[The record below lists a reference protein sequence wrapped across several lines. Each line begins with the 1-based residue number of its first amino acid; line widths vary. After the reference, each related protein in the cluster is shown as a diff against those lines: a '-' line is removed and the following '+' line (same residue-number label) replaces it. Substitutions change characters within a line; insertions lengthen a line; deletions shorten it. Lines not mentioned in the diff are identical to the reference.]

1 MVGVRLKIRLE
12 EIAKNTENLNI
23 KKSKIKIKKPLKCE
37 QNVATIFFYF
47 MQQKL
52 HVNKQPFVQ
61 TKLMHKL
68 EVERTVEN

>member
-1 MVGVRLKIRLE
+1 MLKI
-12 EIAKNTENLNI
+12 
-23 KKSKIKIKKPLKCE
+23 
-37 QNVATIFFYF
+37 ATFFVIVVVVSYY